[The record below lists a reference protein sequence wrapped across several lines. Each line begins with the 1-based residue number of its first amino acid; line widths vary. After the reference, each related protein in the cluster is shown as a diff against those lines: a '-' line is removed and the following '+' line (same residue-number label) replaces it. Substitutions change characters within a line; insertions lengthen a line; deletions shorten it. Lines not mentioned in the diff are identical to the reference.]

1 MAYVLIDEI
10 VASMTRSVEA
20 GASVQSTVRTMHSQ
34 GASVDE
40 VAEGIT
46 AFRRRIEVEWLRE
59 QSDQAAARKRINN
72 VINDVSRLARD
83 LWGKSIVCS
92 SRKEHTY
99 VAVEPSERAEKPR
112 STPTPTE
119 GTTPAEDAAA
129 KAEIRALK
137 NRVEALEAALEQAER
152 DLKAKTAEVDE
163 QTVIIESQRASL
175 DDLVAENEELRDAP
189 EKHPKLLLK
198 AIAAAHGKDE
208 LARMT
213 VEVVKGA

>member
-1 MAYVLIDEI
+1 
-10 VASMTRSVEA
+10 
-20 GASVQSTVRTMHSQ
+20 MHSQ

-83 LWGKSIVCS
+83 LWGKSIVCA
-92 SRKEHTY
+92 SRKEHVY
-99 VAVEPSERAEKPR
+99 VAVEPTERPEKPR

-119 GTTPAEDAAA
+119 GTASPAEDAAA